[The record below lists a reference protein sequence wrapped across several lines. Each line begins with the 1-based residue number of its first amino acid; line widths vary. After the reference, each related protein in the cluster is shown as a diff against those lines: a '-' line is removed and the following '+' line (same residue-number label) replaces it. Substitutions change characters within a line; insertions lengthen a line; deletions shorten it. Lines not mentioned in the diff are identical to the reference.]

1 MFGVTKMQS
10 LNCIMGMKVECK
22 AAHSS
27 MLIKIQ
33 CLQRRVCQNEAFS
46 VQQAFTLKKSNDRS
60 PNMGIWI
67 ATVSLKNSGN
77 YAGKSKWQSFW
88 AHFLT
93 CQHKLQKMKKNKDGS
108 DCNQK
113 GRRQWKSQAHSL
125 HLFPVLSEIDTSNT
139 SRMTFTKSVLQSIK
153 SWECQSSSRSSLVA
167 EVEKGA
173 GAECE
178 SEAAWKA
185 AQKIGQ
191 EGTLFPSQASVLKD
205 QKTLKHCADGNRKDR
220 NKTCKKHK
228 DQLVLIV
235 SCVSFNCWQLCVNYF
250 FL

>member
-1 MFGVTKMQS
+1 MFGVTKIQS
-10 LNCIMGMKVECK
+10 LNCIMGMKVEYK

-27 MLIKIQ
+27 RTQQYAHKNTMSAETGLSEWGLLCAGFHSQEEQWQVTKHGDMDSYCISEKQ
-33 CLQRRVCQNEAFS
+33 WEVCWEVKVTVFLSPLSHLSTQTA
-46 VQQAFTLKKSNDRS
+46 KK
-60 PNMGIWI
+60 
-67 ATVSLKNSGN
+67 
-77 YAGKSKWQSFW
+77 
-88 AHFLT
+88 
-93 CQHKLQKMKKNKDGS
+93 KKNKDGS

-153 SWECQSSSRSSLVA
+153 SWECQSSSQSYLVA

-191 EGTLFPSQASVLKD
+191 EGTLFPSQ
-205 QKTLKHCADGNRKDR
+205 Q
-220 NKTCKKHK
+220 
-228 DQLVLIV
+228 V
-235 SCVSFNCWQLCVNYF
+235 S
-250 FL
+250 